1 METAGYINKTK
12 IVATVGPA
20 ISSKSILKELILSGV
35 NVFRVNFSHGKYA
48 DHKEVIDKILELNAE
63 LNTHVAILADL
74 QGPKLRVGDIENN
87 GVLLKE
93 GNIIEFTNKECVGT
107 SKRVY
112 MSYSLFPKDVNVGDT
127 ILIDD
132 GKIKLEA
139 VKTDRK
145 SSVTARVIFG
155 GILSSHKGVNL
166 PKTKISLPSLTKKD
180 IADAEFALDQNVDW
194 LALSFVRT
202 VTDIADLKD
211 IIKRKKKHA
220 KVIAKIEKPEAL
232 NEIDNIIDITDAVM
246 VARGDL
252 GVELPFHEVPLIQ
265 KTIIEKCIRH
275 AKPVIVATQMME
287 SMINNF
293 SPTRAE
299 ANDVANAVID
309 GASALMLSG
318 ETSVGKFPIEVIRAM
333 KEIITYTET
342 KGYNFYRK
350 HVPTI
355 ENHTFIPDSICSN
368 ACSMAKDTKS
378 KSIIVLTYSG
388 YTAFRIASHRP
399 NANIFAFTPKI
410 GLLRQMSLLWGV
422 TGYTSDQFLFTNDA
436 VEFTLKYLKK
446 NELIA
451 DNELIVHVG
460 SIPLNKKG
468 QTNMVK
474 LSYF

>member
-1 METAGYINKTK
+1 MKKTK
-12 IVATVGPA
+12 IIATVGPA
-20 ISSKSILKELILSGV
+20 TATKKILKELILSGV
-35 NVFRVNFSHGKYA
+35 NVFRVNFSHGKYS
-48 DHKEVIDKILELNAE
+48 DHKKVIDKILELNKE

-74 QGPKLRVGDIENN
+74 QGPKLRVGNIENN

-93 GNIIEFTNKECVGT
+93 GANIEFTNKECLGT

-112 MSYSLFPKDVNVGDT
+112 MSYAQFSKDVNIGDA

-132 GKIKLEA
+132 GKIKLK
-139 VKTDRK
+139 VIKTDK
-145 SSVTARVIFG
+145 KNSVIAKVIFG

-166 PKTKISLPSLTKKD
+166 PKTKISLPSLTDKD
-180 IADAEFALDQNVDW
+180 IADAEFALELDVDW
-194 LALSFVRT
+194 IALSFVRS

-232 NEIDNIIDITDAVM
+232 NEIDNIIDISDSIM

-252 GVELPFHEVPLIQ
+252 GVELPFNKVPLIQ
-265 KTIIEKCIRH
+265 KSIIKKCISH

-287 SMINNF
+287 SMIENF

-318 ETSVGKFPIEVIRAM
+318 ETSVGKFPVEVIRAM
-333 KEIITYTET
+333 NDIITYTEE
-342 KGYNFYRK
+342 KGYNFYRN

-368 ACSMAKDTKS
+368 ACNMAKDTKS

-388 YTAFRIASHRP
+388 YTAFRVASHRP
-399 NANIFAFTPKI
+399 NTNIFAFTPKI

-422 TGYTSDQFLFTNDA
+422 TAYTSDQFLLANDA
-436 VEFTLKYLKK
+436 IEFTLKYLKK
-446 NELIA
+446 NKLIA
-451 DNELIVHVG
+451 DSELVVHVG